1 MVEQE
6 PSAGGAVSI
15 EALRTAVKNQYHA
28 ALSMLRQAI
37 EKCPD
42 SLWADAT
49 YVNPYWRIVYHTL
62 YFVHLYSR
70 PSMYDFTPWEHHQTG
85 IQDMDDVPAPDDI
98 LELMEHAHRPP
109 QTGEPYT
116 KFQMMDYWAFCDG
129 LVDDAVD
136 SMEITAAESGF
147 SWYPISKL
155 EHQLVAIRHIQHHT
169 AQLGVLLRSHS
180 DVRIE
185 FFGRNRG

>member
-6 PSAGGAVSI
+6 PSEAGVVPTEVLRAV
-15 EALRTAVKNQYHA
+15 VKNQYHA
-28 ALSMLRQAI
+28 SLSMLKQAI

-42 SLWADAT
+42 SLWADT
-49 YVNPYWRIVYHTL
+49 RYVNPYWRIVYHTL

-70 PSMYDFTPWEHHQTG
+70 PSMYEFTPWEHHQTG
-85 IQDMDDVPAPDDI
+85 IHDMDDVPAEDDI
-98 LELMEHAHRPP
+98 LELTEHPHRPP
-109 QTGEPYT
+109 QTGQPYT
-116 KFQMMDYWAFCDG
+116 KAELLSYWSVCDSMI
-129 LVDDAVD
+129 DEAVNT
-136 SMEITAAESGF
+136 MEITAAESGF

-155 EHQLVAIRHIQHHT
+155 EHQLVSLRHIQHHT
-169 AQLGVLLRSHS
+169 AQLGVLLRSHA